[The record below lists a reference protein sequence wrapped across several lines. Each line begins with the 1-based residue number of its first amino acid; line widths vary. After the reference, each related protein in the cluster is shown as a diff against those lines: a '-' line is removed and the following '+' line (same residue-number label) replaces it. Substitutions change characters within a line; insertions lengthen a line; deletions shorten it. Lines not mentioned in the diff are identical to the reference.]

1 MFPSSVGYGFQ
12 LGLIRSGPSV
22 KVKYNQSCVKNP
34 DQVNFPMKTAV
45 VAIGGNAILKAGE
58 EASFAN
64 QMRNLQSTCAHLARM
79 IRSGYDI
86 VLTHGNGPQ
95 VGNILIQNDLARKKL
110 PSMPLDVCV
119 AESQGQIGYMI
130 QQALTEALVKEGVRK
145 VVTCILTR
153 VIVDPDDPAFE
164 QPTKP
169 IGPYYEEEEVA
180 ELKATHSWDFAFDEK
195 RGGYRRVVPSPR
207 PIGIVEFSG
216 IRRLVFGGENQ
227 AEVVIASGGGGIP
240 VVDKG
245 GYYTG
250 VEAVVDK
257 DLAAAVLAV
266 KVREKVFV
274 MLTDVDNAFLDFKS
288 KNPRP
293 LGLVS
298 SAEMRGHL
306 EGGQFGAGSMA
317 PKVEAA
323 LYFLANGG
331 ERAIITS
338 TERIDQALEGRAGTL
353 IVR

>member
-1 MFPSSVGYGFQ
+1 
-12 LGLIRSGPSV
+12 
-22 KVKYNQSCVKNP
+22 
-34 DQVNFPMKTAV
+34 MKTAV

-58 EASFAN
+58 EATFEN
-64 QMRNLQSTCAHLARM
+64 QMRNLRTTCGHLARM
-79 IRSGYDI
+79 IRLGYDI

-95 VGNILIQNDLARKKL
+95 VGNILIQNDLARKKV

-119 AESQGQIGYMI
+119 AESQGQLGYMI
-130 QQALTEALVKEGVRK
+130 QQALTDAMAKEGVRK
-145 VVTCILTR
+145 VVTCVLTR
-153 VIVDPDDPAFE
+153 VVVDPDDPAFE

-169 IGPYYEEEEVA
+169 VGPYYGEEEVA
-180 ELKATHSWDFAFDEK
+180 ELKSSHGWDFALDKK

-207 PIGIVEFSG
+207 PIGIVEFGG

-240 VVDKG
+240 VIESNGAFV
-245 GYYTG
+245 G

-266 KVREKVFV
+266 KVKERLFV
-274 MLTDVDNAFLDFKS
+274 MLTDVDNVFLDFSS
-288 KNPRP
+288 KEPKP
-293 LGLVS
+293 LARVS
-298 SAEMRGHL
+298 ANEMSVHL
-306 EGGQFGAGSMA
+306 EQGQFGAGSMA

-353 IVR
+353 IIR

>member
-1 MFPSSVGYGFQ
+1 
-12 LGLIRSGPSV
+12 
-22 KVKYNQSCVKNP
+22 
-34 DQVNFPMKTAV
+34 MKTAV

-58 EASFAN
+58 EATYQN
-64 QMRNLQSTCAHLARM
+64 QMRNLQATCAHLARM

-95 VGNILIQNDLARKKL
+95 VGNILIQNDLARKKI

-119 AESQGQIGYMI
+119 AQSQGQLGYMI

-145 VVTCILTR
+145 VVTCVLTR
-153 VIVDPDDPAFE
+153 VVVDADDPAFE

-169 IGPYYEEEEVA
+169 VGPFYDEEEVA
-180 ELKATHSWDFAFDEK
+180 ELKSTHNWDFVLDSK

-207 PIGIVEFSG
+207 PIGIVERNG

-227 AEVVIASGGGGIP
+227 AEVVVASGGGGIP
-240 VVDKG
+240 VVERNG
-245 GYYTG
+245 RYHG

-257 DLAAAVLAV
+257 DLAAAVLAIGIQE
-266 KVREKVFV
+266 RLFI
-274 MLTDVDNAFLDFKS
+274 MLTDVENVFLDFS
-288 KNPRP
+288 SQDPRP
-293 LGLVS
+293 LGLVK
-298 SAEMRGHL
+298 AELIREYL
-306 EGGQFGAGSMA
+306 DQGQFAPGSMG

-323 LYFLANGG
+323 LHFLENGG

-338 TERIDQALEGRAGTL
+338 TEKIDLALEGKAGTQ